1 MASSPFGDIDR
12 SASHGT
18 PIWLDCDTGHDDAF
32 AILVAAH
39 SPELRLLGIST
50 VYGNA
55 PLPHTTYNTRAILKA
70 IGREDVP
77 VFPGAERPSFRQP
90 CFAPDI
96 HGASGLDGTAS
107 LPIPTVDAR
116 RDMSAVEAMRT
127 AISAEA
133 PRTVCLVATG
143 ALTNIAALFESYPGM
158 VDQIKSLSIMG
169 GAVGGGFT
177 DAPLGTVDDQERFG
191 NWTPV
196 AEFNVYIDCEAAA
209 TILNNRALAAKTNLV
224 TLDLSHQFLATNEVR
239 NGLLFGDTTSP
250 RFEVSMSSASDVRRL
265 FYEIVCFFAKTYAE
279 VFGIG
284 AGPPTHDPLAVFIAF
299 SSICS
304 TMKIR
309 AALVPLGIAV
319 LTSELDEDEQQPQ
332 YRYKVEVVTEGDH
345 GSSPEILNGPSECG
359 RTIVSGLA
367 GGQQGVRI
375 PKTLQVNELWARI
388 DSCLRRAERTVAAQ
402 RLAATNSRQSTQRV
416 LHESGGSKPDAA
428 E

>member
-1 MASSPFGDIDR
+1 MASSPFGDRGR
-12 SASHGT
+12 SASHET

-116 RDMSAVEAMRT
+116 SDMSAVEAMRT

-133 PRTVCLVATG
+133 PGTVCLVATG
-143 ALTNIAALFESYPGM
+143 ALTNIAALFENYPRM

-177 DAPLGTVDDQERFG
+177 DAPLGTVDDQKRFG
-191 NWTPV
+191 NWTPF

-209 TILNNRALAAKTNLV
+209 TIFNNRVLAAKINLV

-239 NGLLFGDTTSP
+239 SGLLFGDTNST
-250 RFEVSMSSASDVRRL
+250 RFEVPMSSASEVRRL

-299 SSICS
+299 SPD
-304 TMKIR
+304 
-309 AALVPLGIAV
+309 LFYDEDP
-319 LTSELDEDEQQPQ
+319 SELDDDEQQPQ
-332 YRYKVEVVTEGDH
+332 YKYEVEVATAGDH

-367 GGQQGVRI
+367 VGQQGVRI

-388 DSCLRRAERTVAAQ
+388 DCCLRRAERTVATQ
-402 RLAATNSRQSTQRV
+402 RLAAMNSRQSSQRV
-416 LHESGGSKPDAA
+416 LSESGGSKPDAV